1 MVKDNRKRRLEVKGM
16 LAFII
21 NDMERKEMEY
31 VVKRELEEILM
42 DLEDERIDD
51 IVKETMCDRYQ
62 DLFKLLHRV
71 VSEQECSKYRLNTR
85 KYNKTYK
92 GLINCYSHYM

>member
-1 MVKDNRKRRLEVKGM
+1 M
-16 LAFII
+16 LGFII

-51 IVKETMCDRYQ
+51 VVKEAMCDRYQ
-62 DLFKLLHRV
+62 VLFKLLQRV
-71 VSEQECSKYRLNTR
+71 VSEQECLKYMLNTR
-85 KYNKTYK
+85 KYN
-92 GLINCYSHYM
+92 

>member
-1 MVKDNRKRRLEVKGM
+1 M

-62 DLFKLLHRV
+62 VLFKLLQRV
-71 VSEQECSKYRLNTR
+71 VSEQECSKYMLNTR
-85 KYNKTYK
+85 KYN
-92 GLINCYSHYM
+92 

>member
-62 DLFKLLHRV
+62 VLFKLLQRV
-71 VSEQECSKYRLNTR
+71 VSEQECSKYMLNTR
-85 KYNKTYK
+85 KYN
-92 GLINCYSHYM
+92 